1 MKAWAGLLILGLV
14 VALAAWGDARAKTQG
29 IDGSPAALGGAES
42 AAVVPAA
49 EKAAGAKSADAGK
62 APAAASDAAKSTD
75 AAKDPA
81 AAYKAREEAAAKARG
96 LARTRRTMT
105 STMRSRPGID
115 FQHTSVKDILQY
127 LAEVGRF
134 SVVFDKALEEAG
146 IDLTLRVIDIKVSGI
161 SYEKAIQLI
170 LPRECGYRVEAGY
183 VLITTLE
190 KSWMP
195 LKTATYS
202 VRLALAQIPN
212 FTDAPRFE
220 IGDVTQAA
228 AAAAAGGGFGDLF
241 GGGGQ
246 TTTTDEGQVTP
257 DRIVELIQK
266 FVRNENDRRIAP
278 WADEGGPATITY
290 LGGQLIVTQTDAGH
304 AAVRR
309 IITMVE

>member
-14 VALAAWGDARAKTQG
+14 VALAAWGEVRAKTQG

-42 AAVVPAA
+42 AAVTPPA
-49 EKAAGAKSADAGK
+49 EKAAGAKA
-62 APAAASDAAKSTD
+62 AAKSAE

-81 AAYKAREEAAAKARG
+81 TAYKARQEAAAKTRD

-105 STMRSRPGID
+105 STMRSRPGLD
-115 FQHTSVKDILQY
+115 FQHTSVKDVLNY

-134 SVVFDKALEEAG
+134 SVVFDKSLEEAG
-146 IDLTLRVIDIKVSGI
+146 IDLALRVIDIKVSGI

-220 IGDVTQAA
+220 IGDVTQSA

-241 GGGGQ
+241 GGGG
-246 TTTTDEGQVTP
+246 TTTVDEGQVTP

-290 LGGQLIVTQTDAGH
+290 LGGQLIVTQSDAGH